1 MKSNLAEKIEA
12 EQPPTDGALAVYRE
26 IITLEIK
33 DQETCSL
40 MVSHVKKMKDA
51 VKGIELWFKPM
62 MDKAKKVVG
71 EAKHALDGVKAQQT
85 ESTLAFVEAAT
96 TGQNAINTFLTA
108 ERQRA
113 AAEQHRLQEEA
124 AAQKKKDQEELQRS
138 ANALESMGS
147 TTAAAALR
155 SEADRVVEAPVFVP
169 TVDKTLRVDGGRA
182 AGGATMSQVVT
193 VNAQVTDVKAFLAYL
208 VAQGS
213 AATFVEFPKA
223 KLNAWVKANGI
234 KAGEVPGLAI
244 EETVSSRI

>member
-1 MKSNLAEKIEA
+1 MNTALKLEET
-12 EQPPTDGALAVYRE
+12 EVPTSAAMEVYRE
-26 IITLEIK
+26 ILMLTIT
-33 DQETCSL
+33 DQDTCGQ
-40 MVSHVKKMKDA
+40 MVAHVKQMKDA

-62 MDKAKKVVG
+62 MT
-71 EAKHALDGVKAQQT
+71 EAKIVVDAAKVALDGVKAKQT
-85 ESTLAFVEAAT
+85 EATAPFIEASTA
-96 TGQNAINTFLTA
+96 GQTAINSFLTA
-108 ERQRA
+108 ERNRA
-113 AAEQHRLQEEA
+113 AEEQRRLQEES

-138 ANALESMGS
+138 AAALEASGS

-155 SEADRVVEAPVFVP
+155 QEASRVIEAPVFVP

-193 VNAQVTDVKAFLAYL
+193 VNAQVTDVKAFLKYL
-208 VAQGS
+208 VEQNS

-223 KLNAWVKANGI
+223 KLAAWVKANGI